1 MPRQMPYLVGHTE
14 IAGLFGIE
22 RQTSQK
28 WRTEGVLSEPDLLA
42 SGNPYWLLA
51 TVLRLDGHNGREVSA
66 ERLARFKASVPDGY
80 MLEDPVDLPILLG
93 SKETALV
100 LGTDERAI
108 ARWRHRRTI
117 ADADLLLSRSPLW
130 LLETITSDAAA
141 RGRLVITEAVEEI
154 KAGRRA
160 AQKPRGR
167 KGSSAPSASEPQLG

>member
-1 MPRQMPYLVGHTE
+1 MARQMPYLVGHTE
-14 IAGLFGIE
+14 IAGLFAIE

-28 WRTEGVLSEPDLLA
+28 WRTEGVLGEPDLVA
-42 SGNPYWLLA
+42 SGNPYWLLS

-66 ERLARFKASVPDGY
+66 ERLARYKDSVLGGY
-80 MLEDPVDLPILLG
+80 LLEDPADLPILLG
-93 SKETALV
+93 AKEAALI

-108 ARWRHRRTI
+108 ARWRHRGTI
-117 ADADLLLSRSPLW
+117 VDADLLLSRSPLW

-141 RGRLVITEAVEEI
+141 RGRPVIAQAVDEI

-167 KGSSAPSASEPQLG
+167 KGSGAASASKSQLG